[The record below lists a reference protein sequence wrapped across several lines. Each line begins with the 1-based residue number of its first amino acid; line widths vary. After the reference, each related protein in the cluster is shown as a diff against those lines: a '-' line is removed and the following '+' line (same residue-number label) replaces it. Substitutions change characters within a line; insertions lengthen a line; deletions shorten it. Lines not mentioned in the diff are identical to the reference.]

1 MIFISR
7 MAGIILIIITILSLL
22 SACGGND
29 DKESPPPSPTT
40 TSQATNS
47 PIAQPTQQEVVVI
60 TIGNLTDKTGVSS
73 NAVSAIDKAL
83 EDLVNYTNEQN
94 IIPGVELDIESY
106 DGQFNPSKDIPG
118 YEWLRG
124 KGADLIWTPIP
135 PSVETLQ
142 TKVNDDQFVL
152 FAAAANKE
160 LEGGYVFSLGIT
172 PEYEANT
179 LLKWISENDPDFP
192 KDGPARIGGG
202 SWLDG
207 YGITWFSAA
216 ENYAEVHPDQFE
228 WVEGYLNEFSFI
240 WDVEIEGL
248 KNCDYVFVP
257 SPINNFVEGYR
268 RAGYTQAKFL
278 GSDVQTAFLGMVDKA
293 ELWNEIDGM
302 IFSRPSRWYNEE
314 GLIIDLTNKLLK
326 EKHPNSADDI
336 RRMGSGYIAGQSIY
350 LMLEIIKDAVETVG
364 PENFD
369 SQALYDAAIS
379 FSFDLDGIEG
389 FATFDETKR
398 YVQNYYGI
406 YEARVDGE
414 DLFRADPEWHEQVI
428 TP

>member
-1 MIFISR
+1 M
-7 MAGIILIIITILSLL
+7 
-22 SACGGND
+22 
-29 DKESPPPSPTT
+29 
-40 TSQATNS
+40 
-47 PIAQPTQQEVVVI
+47 
-60 TIGNLTDKTGVSS
+60 
-73 NAVSAIDKAL
+73 
-83 EDLVNYTNEQN
+83 VNYTNEQN

-106 DGQFNPSKDIPG
+106 DGQFDPSKDIPG

-124 KGADLIWTPIP
+124 KGADLIWTPVP
-135 PSVETLQ
+135 PAVETLQ
-142 TKVNDDQFVL
+142 TKVNDDQFML

-172 PEYEANT
+172 PEYEAYT
-179 LLKWISENDPDFP
+179 LLKWISENDPHFP
-192 KDGPARIGGG
+192 KDRPARIGGG

-207 YGITWFSAA
+207 YGIVWFAAA

-248 KNCDYVFVP
+248 KDCDYVFVP

-293 ELWNEIDGM
+293 ELWDKIDGM
-302 IFSRPSRWYNEE
+302 LISRSSRWYNEE
-314 GLIIDLTNKLLK
+314 GLIIDLTNKLLN
-326 EKHPNSADDI
+326 EKNPNSADDI

-379 FSFDLDGIEG
+379 FSFDLDGVEG

-406 YEARVDGE
+406 YEARSDGE
-414 DLFRADPEWHEQVI
+414 DLFRADPEWHEQVF